1 MGFQMAHFDG
11 KNNGLLREKRVI
23 QNLTQQEVADRAGIK
38 LQQYQKLE
46 SGERNIK
53 RASFDLACRVIEAL
67 GMNISDFYHDKYVLG
82 EEIYLDEEGLKY
94 AKTGRLVSDDVEAGI
109 QS

>member
-1 MGFQMAHFDG
+1 MPRH
-11 KNNGLLREKRVI
+11 V
-23 QNLTQQEVADRAGIK
+23 
-38 LQQYQKLE
+38 
-46 SGERNIK
+46 
-53 RASFDLACRVIEAL
+53 FDLACRVIEAL